1 MVGVRRDL
9 QVYLAQPLPK
19 LGHPEQGTQ
28 GRGQAA
34 SEGHQGEDPTA
45 SLGSLYQCSVA
56 PEVLAGVQRE
66 PPVLQFNAICV
77 LRKLVA

>member
-56 PEVLAGVQRE
+56 YRVQK
-66 PPVLQFNAICV
+66 CW
-77 LRKLVA
+77 LVFRGNLLSSNLMLSVF

>member
-45 SLGSLYQCSVA
+45 SLGSLY
-56 PEVLAGVQRE
+56 
-66 PPVLQFNAICV
+66 
-77 LRKLVA
+77 